1 MSDTEH
7 NMLDVNMADDA
18 PDSSS
23 SLRYHTTSGDLQ
35 SSDDMKSSA
44 HDAIGVADPIDDAS
58 FLSSVSTTNSGNT
71 PKLSLS
77 PADCVFGQY
86 VAHCTK

>member
-7 NMLDVNMADDA
+7 KMLDVNMADDA
-18 PDSSS
+18 PGSSS
-23 SLRYHTTSGDLQ
+23 SFRYHTTSGDLQ

-44 HDAIGVADPIDDAS
+44 HDAIEVADPLDDAS
-58 FLSSVSTTNSGNT
+58 FFASVSITNSGNT

-77 PADCVFGQY
+77 AADCVPGQH
-86 VAHCTK
+86 VAHCTQ